1 MKFSAMYVTTA
12 IHDFYCRTAFG
23 IRDNDNEQQQTIRKK
38 AKYGNPT
45 DDFGQPAIGGLTNI
59 DQRQLNRIYCES
71 VRQRVVQDELIQTI
85 RHTIQENPGLTI
97 GEFGPILTRKFRK
110 IYPLFFYIAHIQHGG
125 FQQAAVL
132 HNGNCSIVTDQG
144 KLHVILCY
152 TPRSFLIWPRGTT
165 RKIRR
170 TVVERL
176 QTLGVSLMIFCFS
189 VRFKWIHIN
198 LLL

>member
-1 MKFSAMYVTTA
+1 MYVTTA
-12 IHDFYCRTAFG
+12 IHDFYCRKAFG

-110 IYPLFFYIAHIQHGG
+110 IYPRFFYIIHVWHSG
-125 FQQAAVL
+125 FQQAAVS
-132 HNGNCSIVTDQG
+132 HNGNCVTVTDQG
-144 KLHVILCY
+144 KRHVIVCY
-152 TPRSFLIWPRGTT
+152 TRRVSLSWPRGPT
-165 RKIRR
+165 RQIRR
-170 TVVERL
+170 AVETRL
-176 QTLGVSLMIFCFS
+176 RTSAVSLLIFCISF
-189 VRFKWIHIN
+189 RFKYFHIN
-198 LLL
+198 LLQHCNK